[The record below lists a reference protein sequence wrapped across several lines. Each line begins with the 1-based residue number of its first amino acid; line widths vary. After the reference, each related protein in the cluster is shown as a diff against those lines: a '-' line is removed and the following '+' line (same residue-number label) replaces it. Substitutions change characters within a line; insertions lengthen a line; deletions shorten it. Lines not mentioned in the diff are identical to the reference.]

1 MLKLY
6 KVKRV
11 ENTIKITT
19 DTIEFDFFR
28 YNESIY
34 KDTIKAVYILKILV
48 NFISIEELQFNDIIY
63 NKFNRIIIIKSIR

>member
-48 NFISIEELQFNDIIY
+48 NFISIEELKFNDIIY